1 MSINKRPVDYTIGGI
16 PDDMAIWLEIFPQ
29 PVKLLIHGP
38 LGNPINL
45 FKPLAPRPSMDRDEG
60 KIKINFPPDFFT
72 SSSTTGQMPFSKSD
86 QERFDSQNLVVWE
99 SSSRLFQKP
108 VPVVGLPAGAFTLP
122 PAHLVRNN
130 LIMTLGFGGLSV
142 LVGLFLSRFWFGRKK

>member
-1 MSINKRPVDYTIGGI
+1 MSSNKRPVDYTIGGI
-16 PDDMAIWLEIFPQ
+16 PDDMFIWLEIFPQ

-45 FKPLAPRPSMDRDEG
+45 FKPLAPRPNMDRDEG

-72 SSSTTGQMPFSKSD
+72 SSSMTGQMPFSKSD
-86 QERFDSQNLVVWE
+86 EELFNSQNIVVLE
-99 SSSRLFQKP
+99 STRLFKKP
-108 VPVVGLPAGAFTLP
+108 VPAVGLPARPVTLP

-142 LVGLFLSRFWFGRKK
+142 FVGLFVSRFWFGRKK